1 MQRFKNILAYINLAE
16 DEHPALDRG
25 LRLARLNNAAL
36 TAMTVIEEHP
46 APAHAVLRS
55 IYVKGALAT
64 IEHECRNQLEELV
77 QPVRDVGLEVE
88 TVVSHGSTFIEVIRA
103 ALQREHDL
111 VIKTVSSEGI
121 FHRTFFGSIDMHL
134 LRKCPTPLWLIEPGE
149 PETFRRILVPL
160 DPTMEH
166 GIKHNL
172 GMNLLKL
179 ATSLADMDGA
189 ELMIVHAWHAYEEE
203 KLKRHMKPKQFE
215 EYLSTW
221 SQESSKRAW
230 NFVSSFGR
238 EIKPKS
244 LHLVQGEPGFVIPK
258 FAKDHDI
265 DLVVMG
271 TLGRLGQHGMFIG
284 DTAERILNRLECS
297 VLAAKP
303 AGFVSPVELTR
314 PFSNESTYE

>member
-1 MQRFKNILAYINLAE
+1 MQRFKNILVHVNLAA
-16 DEHPALDRG
+16 DEHPALERG
-25 LRLARLNNAAL
+25 VRLARHNNATL
-36 TAMTVIEEHP
+36 TAMTVVEEHP
-46 APAHAVLRS
+46 APAHAILRS
-55 IYVKGALAT
+55 IHVKDALET
-64 IEHECRNQLEELV
+64 IEHEYRNQLEELV
-77 QPVRDVGLEVE
+77 HPVRDAGLDIE
-88 TVVSHGSTFIEVIRA
+88 TAVAHGSTFIEVIRA

-111 VIKTVSSEGI
+111 VIKTVRSEGI

-149 PETFRRILVPL
+149 PEAFRRILVPI
-160 DPTMEH
+160 DPNMED
-166 GIKHNL
+166 GIKHDL
-172 GMNLLKL
+172 GMKLLKL
-179 ATSLADMDGA
+179 ATSLAERDGA

-203 KLKRHMKPKQFE
+203 KLRRHMEKNQFE

-238 EIKPKS
+238 EINPKS

-258 FAKDHDI
+258 FAEDHDI

-297 VLAAKP
+297 VLAVKP
-303 AGFVSPVELTR
+303 AGFVSPVQ
-314 PFSNESTYE
+314 